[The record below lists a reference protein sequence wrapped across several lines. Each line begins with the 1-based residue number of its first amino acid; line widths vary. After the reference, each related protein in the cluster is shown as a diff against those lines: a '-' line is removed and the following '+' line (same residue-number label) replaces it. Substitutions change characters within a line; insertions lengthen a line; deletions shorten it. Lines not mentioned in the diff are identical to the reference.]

1 MTYLAA
7 LQGHPDA
14 ARTILQKGPQGNR
27 NVCPSELP
35 PVTQYQSVT
44 VLFVPRDKAQ
54 AILPMLVRKSVVPR
68 MGYSA
73 YPAGGFEVARN
84 FGARRFVC
92 SDGQFRRFKSLHDHL
107 LIFDSARRVNALQAT
122 SPSDLAGSVSP
133 GQHRPLRFCGC
144 GPKIPW

>member
-73 YPAGGFEVARN
+73 YPAGGF
-84 FGARRFVC
+84 
-92 SDGQFRRFKSLHDHL
+92 DSLE
-107 LIFDSARRVNALQAT
+107 ISAR
-122 SPSDLAGSVSP
+122 AGLFAPMGNFADS
-133 GQHRPLRFCGC
+133 RACMIIC
-144 GPKIPW
+144 